1 MAGKKGEARPEK
13 LLLRKYVFEG
23 KAMKVRVDTVLS
35 GDLHRSTR
43 EVVERG
49 DCVAMVAVDAEENVL
64 LVNQF
69 RTPLWKNLLE
79 IPAGG
84 IEPRETAEAA
94 VVREMQEETGLKPA
108 KVVRLCGFFFSPGYS
123 NEYCHLYLAADLTPS
138 QLKAE
143 DTFNIEVV
151 KLPLAEIVTAIAS
164 GRIQDGKSI
173 AGLMYY
179 LEWKKNNPVITTP
192 ETTTMETGAPATGAP
207 AIGDNTFDAK
217 DALDKV
223 WAEFQA
229 VPFPQS
235 PEDEALADLYAD
247 LVLEKG
253 EITGIVNAFLQG
265 DKVEKTRIYLN
276 EDLNRKLVEYKPA
289 GEAAAVSQQDLI
301 QYKQKIDKL
310 VSFVL
315 MLYDNH
321 GN

>member
-1 MAGKKGEARPEK
+1 MADKKGEAKPEK
-13 LLLRKYVFEG
+13 LLMRKYVFEG

-35 GDLHRSTR
+35 GDGRRSTR

-49 DCVAMVAVDAEENVL
+49 DCVAMVVVDAEDNIL

-94 VVREMQEETGLKPA
+94 VVREMQEETGFKPG
-108 KVVRLCGFFFSPGYS
+108 KIDRLCGFFFSPGYS

-151 KLPLAEIVTAIAS
+151 KMPLPDIVPAIAS

-179 LEWKKNNPVITTP
+179 LDWKKSVPVPAEPAAAVSDTVVAVTA
-192 ETTTMETGAPATGAP
+192 APDAGEP
-207 AIGDNTFDAK
+207 AFDVK
-217 DALDKV
+217 GTLNQV

-229 VPFPQS
+229 LPFPQS
-235 PEDEALADLYAD
+235 PQDEALSDLFAD

-253 EITGIVNAFLQG
+253 EITGIVTTFLQG
-265 DKVEKTRIYLN
+265 NEPDKTRIYQN
-276 EDLNRKLVEYKPA
+276 EDLNRKLTEYKPIDESA
-289 GEAAAVSQQDLI
+289 TASLRELI

-310 VSFVL
+310 VSL
-315 MLYDNH
+315 ILILYEHH